1 MPGGRVVLVLF
12 QSPCPTSSVPGPL
25 MALKGHAVL
34 PWLSGREM
42 VTVRGVPLGA
52 CEPRDAVEW

>member
-42 VTVRGVPLGA
+42 VTVQGDTTWSL
-52 CEPRDAVEW
+52 